1 MEPGWFWDA
10 IRNMLSFFD
19 SAGYALVSGVYN
31 VFFTVANAQIFSG
44 DVIDTFFSRIQ
55 LILGVFMIFNL
66 ALTALN
72 IIINPDMFKDREK
85 GAGKIV
91 MRVVLSLVMLSLIVP
106 IDIPNEDNNPLNQ
119 QISSNGI
126 LFGFLYQFQ
135 NSVMEDNILGK
146 LILGSNVE
154 GEEDTNYG
162 DLDSMSD
169 IGGTLATTV
178 AKAFIYPSL
187 KDTGDDPN
195 VNAYD
200 VPETAVLCPEV
211 LSDYNYNDPNLSYK
225 DLIRYINV
233 ACDSDEGEVYIF
245 DYTPLLGL
253 VCSII
258 MAVIIIGFTLDV
270 AVRAIK
276 LALLRLIA
284 PIPIISYVMPG
295 QEKNGVFG
303 NWVKTLASTYMDLFL
318 RIIIIYF
325 GAYVI
330 LIISEGGITIWQN
343 SPGFFTSLFSSVFLI
358 IGVLVF
364 MKQAPKF
371 FQDMLGLKGDG
382 KLFSGIGTMLGAAAL
397 AGGVVGSMAT
407 NARASW
413 EEDTDFRKGG
423 GKGRAALSAL
433 KAVGSAGIGGI
444 GGAFVGAKT
453 LASTDKKVPS
463 SVFSAMQRRNAA
475 RASGVTTIGKAQAG
489 ISALVTGRAMGAKED
504 KALELLQAHVDAQKG
519 LKDMVDEQSLK
530 STTETG
536 TLALP
541 TGERLELNYSNFD
554 NMRKNA
560 IARGERYM
568 DVTDVRGR
576 TARVDLDTLD
586 PNVMKAFEESQAS
599 NLLMHQRRLTP
610 DDAGYD
616 IKIHGKIQEAEY
628 AATNVQEEIDL
639 YDYSSVKGKGIGGG
653 LNAIRDIKTS
663 RKKDRY
669 RANSKAINANEK

>member
-19 SAGYALVSGVYN
+19 SAGYTLVSAVYN

-66 ALTALN
+66 TLTALN
-72 IIINPDMFKDREK
+72 IIINPDTFKDKEK
-85 GAGKIV
+85 GAGKIL
-91 MRVVLSLVMLSLIVP
+91 MRVALSLVMLSLVVP
-106 IDIPNEDNNPLNQ
+106 IDIPNTDGNPLSE

-135 NSVMEDNILGK
+135 NSVMQDNILGK
-146 LILGSNVE
+146 LILGSNTDSNAE
-154 GEEDTNYG
+154 NYG
-162 DLDSMSD
+162 DLDNMSD

-178 AKAFIYPSL
+178 AKAFISPAL
-187 KDTGDDPN
+187 KDTSDDPD
-195 VNAYD
+195 VNAYEITED
-200 VPETAVLCPEV
+200 DVLCPEAI
-211 LSDYNYNDPNLSYK
+211 SEYNYNDSNLSYK
-225 DLIRYINV
+225 SLIRYINV

-295 QEKNGVFG
+295 QEKNGAFG

-397 AGGVVGSMAT
+397 TGGLVGSMAT

-586 PNVMKAFEESQAS
+586 PNVMKDFEESQAS

-610 DDAGYD
+610 DDDGYD

>member
-284 PIPIISYVMPG
+284 PIPIIAYVMPG

-303 NWVKTLASTYMDLFL
+303 NWIKTLTSTYMDLFL

-358 IGVLVF
+358 IGILVF
-364 MKQAPKF
+364 MKEAPKF
-371 FQDMLGLKGDG
+371 FQDMLGIKGDG

-397 AGGVVGSMAT
+397 TGGLVGSISSA
-407 NARASW
+407 ARTGYA
-413 EEDTDFRKGG
+413 EGQEMGH
-423 GKGRAALSAL
+423 GRVRSTLRG
-433 KAVGSAGIGGI
+433 VGAGIGGFL
-444 GGAFVGAKT
+444 GGTYLGGKA
-453 LASTDKKVPS
+453 LLSNDKKQASAVRAAMQKGIVRRGSGSTFFGRTKEGVYSMLTGS
-463 SVFSAMQRRNAA
+463 SLADKYDTQIQAYNDYSDLFSAFDSKADADSVRRYTFN
-475 RASGVTTIGKAQAG
+475 GETNTVKGF
-489 ISALVTGRAMGAKED
+489 KEQY
-504 KALELLQAHVDAQKG
+504 ELLRDANADEAT
-519 LKDMVDEQSLK
+519 LKA
-530 STTETG
+530 
-536 TLALP
+536 AL
-541 TGERLELNYSNFD
+541 D
-554 NMRKNA
+554 
-560 IARGERYM
+560 RYK
-568 DVTDVRGR
+568 DAKKQLQTDVITGAYNDTSFAKQMKMDYDNAQRIRRG
-576 TARVDLDTLD
+576 AGLDLGDVQVGPHVTEADKFKIESFNAKDAIRNLKQDT
-586 PNVMKAFEESQAS
+586 KYKAS
-599 NLLMHQRRLTP
+599 N
-610 DDAGYD
+610 A
-616 IKIHGKIQEAEY
+616 
-628 AATNVQEEIDL
+628 N
-639 YDYSSVKGKGIGGG
+639 
-653 LNAIRDIKTS
+653 
-663 RKKDRY
+663 KKY
-669 RANSKAINANEK
+669 NS